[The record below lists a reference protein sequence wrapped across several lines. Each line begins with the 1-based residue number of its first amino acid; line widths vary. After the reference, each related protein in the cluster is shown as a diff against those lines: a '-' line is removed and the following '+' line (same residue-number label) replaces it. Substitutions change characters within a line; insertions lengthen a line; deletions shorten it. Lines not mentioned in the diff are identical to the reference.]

1 MIKKYKGAG
10 PTIHPSAFLAENTV
24 VIGQVEIGE
33 NVSLWYGV
41 SVRGDINRVRIGR
54 DTNIQE
60 QTVIHVDSATEDADP
75 EKGATIIGER
85 VTVGHRALLHACRI
99 GNDCLIGMG
108 AIILSGA
115 EIGDGCIV
123 GAGALVREG
132 QKVPPRSLVVGLP
145 AVVKGSV
152 SDERLAQIK
161 DSARHYMDLAW
172 EYKKAS

>member
-1 MIKKYKGAG
+1 MIKKYRGQA
-10 PTIHPSAFLAENTV
+10 PNIHPSVFVAENAV
-24 VIGQVEIGE
+24 VIGRVEIEE

-41 SVRGDINRVRIGR
+41 SIRGDINVIHIGR

-60 QTVIHVDSATEDADP
+60 QTVIHVDSSEEGSD
-75 EKGATIIGER
+75 KGATTIGAR
-85 VTVGHRALLHACRI
+85 VPVGHRALLHACRI

-115 EIGDGCIV
+115 EIGDGSIV

-145 AVVKGSV
+145 AVLKGTV

-161 DSARHYMDLAW
+161 ESARHYMDLAW
-172 EYKKAS
+172 EDKKAG